1 MESHVNTLDEITREV
16 SVSVP
21 AEEVLQALDE
31 AYHRLNK
38 RVKLQG
44 FRKGKAPRQMLEAHY
59 KHQVEHEVAEEI
71 VGSSLQQAAVSHR
84 LEAVG
89 RPKIEG
95 LNFQPGQPLEFT
107 ATVQIIPQFELK
119 SLEGERFVK
128 KVVRVT
134 DDEVHEQL
142 VRLAERFANF
152 EASEEEPLAEGD
164 YAIIDFSRIQEGRE
178 VEESK
183 VQAHPIILGDG
194 ALHPVLEQQL
204 LGARMGDVREV
215 SIAPDEE
222 VAQESTFRV
231 AVVEVKKRRV
241 PPIDENLARTVG
253 EESLEDMRATL
264 RREMER
270 LEEARAS
277 ERLRAELSRRL
288 VALHNIPLPDA
299 LIEHAVNRLMGDLQR
314 SMAARGHQMDA
325 SQLQAENISE
335 RLRKPAEELATSD
348 LILDKASADRGIEPA
363 EGEVHQEVARLAR
376 QLDKEPDSLRQEM
389 EAEGTLEGLRTEMRR
404 KLVLDTL
411 LSELSVEEKVVD
423 RKEVEEISSE

>member
-1 MESHVNTLDEITREV
+1 
-16 SVSVP
+16 
-21 AEEVLQALDE
+21 
-31 AYHRLNK
+31 
-38 RVKLQG
+38 
-44 FRKGKAPRQMLEAHY
+44 
-59 KHQVEHEVAEEI
+59 
-71 VGSSLQQAAVSHR
+71 
-84 LEAVG
+84 
-89 RPKIEG
+89 
-95 LNFQPGQPLEFT
+95 
-107 ATVQIIPQFELK
+107 
-119 SLEGERFVK
+119 
-128 KVVRVT
+128 
-134 DDEVHEQL
+134 
-142 VRLAERFANF
+142 
-152 EASEEEPLAEGD
+152 
-164 YAIIDFSRIQEGRE
+164 
-178 VEESK
+178 
-183 VQAHPIILGDG
+183 
-194 ALHPVLEQQL
+194 
-204 LGARMGDVREV
+204 MGDVREV

-288 VALHNIPLPDA
+288 VELHTIPLPEA
-299 LIEHAVNRLMGDLQR
+299 LIEHAINRLMGDLQR

-325 SQLQAENISE
+325 SQLQAENVSE
-335 RLRKPAEELATSD
+335 RLRKPAEEMATSD
-348 LILDKASADRGIEPA
+348 LILDKTSAERGIEPA

-376 QLDKEPDSLRQEM
+376 QLDKEPDALRQEM
-389 EAEGTLEGLRTEMRR
+389 EAEGTLEGLRAEMRR